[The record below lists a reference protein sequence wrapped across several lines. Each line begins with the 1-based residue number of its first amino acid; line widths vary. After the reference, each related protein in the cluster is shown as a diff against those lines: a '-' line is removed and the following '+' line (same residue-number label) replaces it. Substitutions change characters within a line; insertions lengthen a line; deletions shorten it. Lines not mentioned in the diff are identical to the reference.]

1 MTETLKLLMEKDGP
15 IGWIVFNQPEKRNA
29 VSQEMWE
36 LMPKYVNDLATDDN
50 IRVVVLRGA
59 GEQAFVSGADI
70 SQFKDKRRNMAD
82 EEQYRQI
89 SARGQDSLTHLQKP
103 LLAMI
108 HGFCIGGGVGIAIT
122 GTMLARQRQSF
133 SAMMGERLTIYD
145 PATQTMLSQLKA
157 GFIAAGADAA
167 TATNRAYYALSGM
180 LQRQA
185 AMVSFV
191 TIFRGLG
198 FLFLLLIPLVM
209 LMRRPRT
216 GAVVDAAH

>member
-1 MTETLKLLMEKDGP
+1 MLWLGQLNLQAGFWDIFWPQLL
-15 IGWIVFNQPEKRNA
+15 Q
-29 VSQEMWE
+29 
-36 LMPKYVNDLATDDN
+36 
-50 IRVVVLRGA
+50 GA
-59 GEQAFVSGADI
+59 GLSLLFVPLTTVSMATIAPERMGYAT
-70 SQFKDKRRNMAD
+70 SLFNLMRN
-82 EEQYRQI
+82 
-89 SARGQDSLTHLQKP
+89 
-103 LLAMI
+103 
-108 HGFCIGGGVGIAIT
+108 IGGGIGIAIT
-122 GTMLARQRQSF
+122 GTMLARQRQAF
-133 SAMMGERLTIYD
+133 GAMMGERLTIYD

-167 TATNRAYYALSGM
+167 TATNRAYFALSGM

-216 GAVVDAAH
+216 GAVVDAGH

>member
-1 MTETLKLLMEKDGP
+1 MMPLVGMITGRVDARRLLA
-15 IGWIVFNQPEKRNA
+15 IGLGIGGVTMLWLGQLNLQAGFWDIFWPQLL
-29 VSQEMWE
+29 Q
-36 LMPKYVNDLATDDN
+36 
-50 IRVVVLRGA
+50 GA
-59 GEQAFVSGADI
+59 GLSLLFVPLTTVSMATIAPERMGYAT
-70 SQFKDKRRNMAD
+70 SLFNLMRN
-82 EEQYRQI
+82 
-89 SARGQDSLTHLQKP
+89 
-103 LLAMI
+103 
-108 HGFCIGGGVGIAIT
+108 IGGGVGIAIT